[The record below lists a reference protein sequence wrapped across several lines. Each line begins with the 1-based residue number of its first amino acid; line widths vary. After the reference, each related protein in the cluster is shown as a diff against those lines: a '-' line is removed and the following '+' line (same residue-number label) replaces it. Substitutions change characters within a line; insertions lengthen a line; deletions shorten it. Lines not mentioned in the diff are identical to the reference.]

1 MKNVEMTNEQYR
13 QWSGAQQQ
21 RGSRLWALWWG
32 LLTILV
38 VAAMLMLAVDHF
50 APGIFSGLFRRAGFV
65 VEQLPAT
72 AAPVPTMA
80 PPPAPYIPA
89 PVAAPAVVI
98 TVVVPPP
105 PTTTPCTDTFYNAQ
119 SGRNECAG
127 LGGGGGGPYGTPEP
141 EPPAPGQP
149 SFAESFQAA
158 PDNGAFIGCL
168 AISCNPGA
176 APTPWPTSSGPRP
189 GQPGFADSFR

>member
-1 MKNVEMTNEQYR
+1 MNVEMTNEQYR

-65 VEQLPAT
+65 VEQVAGDDRACPDDGTAT
-72 AAPVPTMA
+72 DPVHPSA
-80 PPPAPYIPA
+80 GR
-89 PVAAPAVVI
+89 
-98 TVVVPPP
+98 
-105 PTTTPCTDTFYNAQ
+105 C
-119 SGRNECAG
+119 SGRNH
-127 LGGGGGGPYGTPEP
+127 GGRCHRRPQRHVPTHFTTRR
-141 EPPAPGQP
+141 A
-149 SFAESFQAA
+149 AETSA
-158 PDNGAFIGCL
+158 PDWVEAGAVRTARQNRSHPRRVSL
-168 AISCNPGA
+168 ASLSRSRRRLTTALSLAAWRVSCNPGA

>member
-1 MKNVEMTNEQYR
+1 MNVEMTDEQYQR
-13 QWSGAQQQ
+13 WNSAQQR

-65 VEQLPAT
+65 VEQVPAT
-72 AAPVPTMA
+72 TAPVPTMI
-80 PPPAPYIPA
+80 PQPTLYIPA
-89 PVAAPAVVI
+89 PAAAPVVI
-98 TVVVPPP
+98 TVVALPP
-105 PTTTPCTDTFYNAQ
+105 PTATPCIDTFYNAQ

-149 SFAESFQAA
+149 GFVESFRPA

-168 AISCNPGA
+168 AVSCNPGA
-176 APTPWPTSSGPRP
+176 APTPWPTSGLPQP
-189 GQPGFADSFR
+189 GGAGFADSFR